1 MPRYYFHIKRGQ
13 MTTLDQEGVDL
24 RNTCYEKI
32 AAAQRAKEIRTQE
45 GPEADRRAIIIADD
59 NWDRLLE
66 FQF

>member
-24 RNTCYEKI
+24 RNTCDAKI
-32 AAAQRAKEIRTQE
+32 AAAQRAKEITTQE
-45 GPEADRRAIIIADD
+45 GPEADRRTIIIADD